1 MTATPPTPPTAD
13 APLLYTRD
21 GAIAHIRFNRPKVL
35 NAVDS
40 ATAAALLETCKT
52 IAADASVRVVVI
64 SGEGR
69 AFMAGGDIA
78 QFRDDPASIPDTLI
92 GPLHEALQILASLRA
107 PVIASLNGAVAGAGM
122 SLALACDL
130 AIAADNVRF
139 NLAYV
144 NLGTSCDLGASWS
157 LPRIVGVRRALEIAL
172 LSDPIDAAE
181 ALRLG
186 LVNKVVPADTLAE
199 ETTKLA
205 QRLANGAPTAQ
216 GTLKRLMRESLTR
229 DFPAQLLAEQQ
240 GFAACSATA
249 DFKEAVSAF
258 LEKRP
263 AKYTGN

>member
-1 MTATPPTPPTAD
+1 MTISTTAD
-13 APLLYTRD
+13 APLLTTRD
-21 GAIAHIRFNRPKVL
+21 GAIAQIRFNRPNVL

-40 ATAAALLETCKT
+40 ATAAALLETCKA
-52 IAADASVRVVVI
+52 IAADPSVRVVVI

-92 GPLHEALQILASLRA
+92 GPLHQALQILSGLRA

-130 AIAADNVRF
+130 AIAADNVRL

-157 LPRIVGVRRALEIAL
+157 LPRIVGLRRALEIAL
-172 LSDPIDAAE
+172 LSDTIDAGE

-186 LVNKVVPADTLAE
+186 LVNKVVPADALAE
-199 ETTKLA
+199 ETQRLA
-205 QRLANGAPTAQ
+205 HRLANGAPIAQ
-216 GTLKRLMRESLTR
+216 GTLKRLMRESFSR
-229 DFPAQLLAEQQ
+229 GFPAQLQAEQQ
-240 GFAACSATA
+240 GFATCSATA
-249 DFKEAVSAF
+249 DFQEAVAAF

-263 AKYTGN
+263 ANYRGA

>member
-1 MTATPPTPPTAD
+1 MTPTPD
-13 APLLYTRD
+13 APIRFTRD
-21 GAIAHIRFNRPKVL
+21 GAIAHIRFSRPKVL
-35 NAVDS
+35 NAIDSASAAAFLGACKLVAVDS
-40 ATAAALLETCKT
+40 
-52 IAADASVRVVVI
+52 SVRVVVI

-78 QFRDDPASIPDTLI
+78 QFRDDPASIPATLI
-92 GPLHEALQILASLRA
+92 DPLHEALQILATLRS

-157 LPRIVGVRRALEIAL
+157 LPRIVGLRRALEIAL
-172 LSDPIDAAE
+172 LSDTIDATE

-186 LVNKVVPADTLAE
+186 LVNKVVPAEALVE
-199 ETTKLA
+199 ETQKLA
-205 QRLANGAPTAQ
+205 QRLANGAPIAQ
-216 GTLKRLMRESLTR
+216 GMLKRLMRESLVN
-229 DFPAQLLAEQQ
+229 DFPAQLIAEQQ
-240 GFAACSATA
+240 GFVACSATE
-249 DFKEAVSAF
+249 DFKEAVAAF

-263 AKYTGN
+263 AKYIGS

>member
-1 MTATPPTPPTAD
+1 MTTNPSAD
-13 APLLYTRD
+13 APLLLTRD

-35 NAVDS
+35 NAIDS
-40 ATAAALLETCKT
+40 ASAAAFLEACKS

-92 GPLHEALQILASLRA
+92 GPLHEALQILAALPA
-107 PVIASLNGAVAGAGM
+107 PVIASLQGAVAGAGM

-157 LPRIVGVRRALEIAL
+157 LPRIVGLRRALEIAL
-172 LSDPIDAAE
+172 LSDAIDATE

-186 LVNKVVPADTLAE
+186 LVNRVVAADALAE
-199 ETTKLA
+199 ETQRLA
-205 QRLANGAPTAQ
+205 QRLASGAPIAQ
-216 GTLKRLMRESLTR
+216 GMLKKLMRAASGN
-229 DFPAQLLAEQQ
+229 DFQTQLNLEQV
-240 GFAACSATA
+240 GFATCSATS
-249 DFKEAVSAF
+249 DFAEAVDAF
-258 LEKRP
+258 LSKRAP
-263 AKYTGN
+263 HYTGR